1 MLRLRNPHPTRPDA
15 PRHQN
20 LQQKQGDPSQ
30 HTETVESF
38 MRPGLSHTTI
48 LLVGLGNPIMGDD
61 AVGIHVVRMLKDR
74 NRGRADL
81 EFKELSL
88 GGLGLVEEILGYER
102 VFIIDSVASTGRLA
116 RSVNYRQSISKA
128 QNTHRHHIPRIL
140 PQPWSS
146 SRDLK
151 TVRFHIRLESSQ
163 STSPRNLFSARPLAL
178 LYREPPLN

>member
-1 MLRLRNPHPTRPDA
+1 
-15 PRHQN
+15 
-20 LQQKQGDPSQ
+20 
-30 HTETVESF
+30 

-102 VFIIDSVASTGRLA
+102 VFIIDSVASTGTVGKICELSPEHFKGTEYASSPHSTNFATALELFKRFENSAVPHTIRIFTIDITPEFIFREALSPSVQRAAFELA
-116 RSVNYRQSISKA
+116 ELVGNEIEQ
-128 QNTHRHHIPRIL
+128 
-140 PQPWSS
+140 
-146 SRDLK
+146 
-151 TVRFHIRLESSQ
+151 IR
-163 STSPRNLFSARPLAL
+163 N
-178 LYREPPLN
+178 